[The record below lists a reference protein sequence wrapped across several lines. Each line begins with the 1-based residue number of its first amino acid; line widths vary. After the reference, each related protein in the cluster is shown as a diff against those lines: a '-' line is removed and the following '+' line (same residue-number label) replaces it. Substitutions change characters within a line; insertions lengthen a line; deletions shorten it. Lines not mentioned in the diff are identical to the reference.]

1 MGFLSDIFYF
11 VIVIGILILIHEL
24 GHFLAARMTGM
35 RADVFCIGMGW
46 RICGY
51 NKITGFTFG
60 KLADDIDLQGNTD
73 YRLAIFPIGGYVKIA
88 GMVDESMDTDFVG
101 KEPEKYEF
109 RAKNPF
115 QKGFVLAA
123 GVIMN
128 FLLAIFVFAG
138 IIFFNGE
145 QTYKTTSVGYVQKE
159 SVADVIGLDEGD
171 KIIAIN
177 DVKVSSWND
186 VIKLLT
192 TKDFGS
198 TKNVDVVRDGE
209 QIALSADG
217 SRVIRLLSEKKSL
230 GVEPSGMNTV
240 VMAAIFDKPAQKAGI
255 IENDTIYAI
264 NGERTEAFLHF
275 IDILKSNPNKNL
287 FIQWK
292 RGDKILGDSI
302 KTDEKGT
309 IGVQIAQVYTGNVA
323 TRDYGF
329 FEAAGFGF
337 DQTVSSVNLLFSSIG
352 QIFKGNMSFKESI
365 GGPIMIAKQASQQAE
380 RGLVSFLSFVALLSV
395 SLAVLNILPFP
406 ALDGGHLVFVI
417 IEGIMRREI
426 PLKVK
431 LAFQQG
437 GLIILLLFMAF
448 VLYNDIIR

>member
-24 GHFLAARMTGM
+24 GHFLAARMVGM

-51 NKITGFTFG
+51 NKINGFSFG

-88 GMVDESMDTDFVG
+88 GMVDESMDTDFAG
-101 KEPEKYEF
+101 KEPEQYEF

-128 FLLAIFVFAG
+128 FLLAIAVFAG

-145 QTYKTTSVGYVQKE
+145 QAYQTTTVGYVQKE
-159 SVADVIGLDEGD
+159 SVAELIGLDEGD
-171 KIIAIN
+171 KILSIN
-177 DVKVSSWND
+177 DADVHSWND
-186 VIKLLT
+186 VLKLLT
-192 TKDFGS
+192 TKDLGD
-198 TKNVDVVRDGE
+198 TKNVEVIRDGE
-209 QIALSADG
+209 QILLSAEG
-217 SRVIRLLSEKKSL
+217 SKVIKLLSDKKTL
-230 GVEPSGMNTV
+230 GIEPKNMSIV
-240 VMAAIFDKPAQKAGI
+240 VMAAIFDRPAQKAGI
-255 IENDTIYAI
+255 TANDTIYAV
-264 NGERTEAFLHF
+264 NGELTEAFVHF
-275 IDILKSNPNKNL
+275 TDILKANPNKNL

-292 RGDKILGDSI
+292 RGDKILGDSV
-302 KTDEKGT
+302 KTDENGT
-309 IGVQIAQVYTGNVA
+309 IGVQIAQAYTGPVVSKE
-323 TRDYGF
+323 YGA
-329 FEAAGFGF
+329 FEAIGFGF
-337 DQTVSSVNLLFSSIG
+337 NQTISSVNLLFSSIS
-352 QIFKGNMSFKESI
+352 QIFKGNMSFRESI

-380 RGLVSFLSFVALLSV
+380 RGLVSFLGFVALLSV
-395 SLAVLNILPFP
+395 SLAVINILPFP

-417 IEGIMRREI
+417 IEGIIRREI
-426 PLKVK
+426 PLKIK
-431 LAFQQG
+431 IAFQQG
-437 GLIILLLFMAF
+437 GLIILLIFMAF